1 MAKSKSKK
9 APVVKDPVA
18 KFYTRNTHG
27 DFIPIPKG
35 YGGKKSEIK
44 SGGFVKPSDMPT
56 DSHILFS
63 DGTRYSM
70 QNRADLKGD
79 YSDTIKS
86 LEESQKRTSKKSK

>member
-1 MAKSKSKK
+1 MSKSKSKK

-27 DFIPIPKG
+27 EFIPIPKG

-44 SGGFVKPSDMPT
+44 SGDFVYPSDMPV
-56 DSHILFS
+56 DSHVLFS

-70 QNRADLKGD
+70 QDRADMKGD
-79 YSDTIKS
+79 YSETIKN